1 MTRGNIYKLLFILF
15 LIGFSIVLILPTFGT
30 KKMRVD
36 FTKEATIEQK
46 EEFKKKFSSN
56 SYRVEEQDGYYIII
70 GRNIHDAMMN
80 EVKTLPGVLDSKF
93 LKHWAEQYL
102 LAKKITLGL
111 DLQGGM
117 QLVLRANYEKIE
129 KKTGE
134 KLTDKDKN
142 EITQQALE
150 LIRNRIDKFG
160 VSEPSIRPRGNEA
173 IEIQLPGIKDPKGVK
188 QAIGTTGRVEYRL
201 IDDQST
207 KLAAEWVEKNYKD
220 KKLPEDKLEQ
230 DIFITQ
236 LSKDINITSKSELL
250 FYYMRDK
257 GTKKIH
263 PAYPVALEKTVAIA
277 GNDIS
282 KAWVGSDEYGGLA
295 VHFTTTSDGATKFAE
310 VTSKKNHGRK
320 LAIVIDDRVRSA
332 PSINVQISTGQ
343 ALING
348 DFTKEEVDTLARIIK
363 EGALPVDL
371 SIIEERTVGPS
382 LGQDSID
389 AGLKALFVSFITV
402 GLFMLVYYK
411 GAGFLSIVGLLL
423 NFIFMVAILSW
434 LGFTLTLPGIA
445 GFILT
450 VGMAVD
456 ANVIIYER
464 IKEELRHG
472 KSIRMGIVNGFDRA
486 FWAIFDSNLTTI
498 ITALML
504 SQFGSGPVKGFA
516 VTLMIG
522 ILTSMFSVL
531 YITRFIYEIISQR
544 KNIKKLSI

>member
-15 LIGFSIVLILPTFGT
+15 LIGFAIILILPTFGT

-36 FTKEATIEQK
+36 FTKEATLEQK
-46 EEFKKKFSSN
+46 TDLKKRFSSD
-56 SYRVEEQDGYYIII
+56 SFKIEEHDGYVLII
-70 GRNIHDAMMN
+70 GISMNDATMN
-80 EVKTLPGVLDSKF
+80 LVKTLPGVFDSKF
-93 LKHWAEQYL
+93 LKHWAEDYI
-102 LAKKITLGL
+102 LARKITLGL

-117 QLVLRANYEKIE
+117 QLILRANYEKIE

-201 IDDQST
+201 VDDQST

-220 KKLPEDKLEQ
+220 KKLPEDKIEQ
-230 DIFITQ
+230 DNFLAQ
-236 LSKDINITSKSELL
+236 LTREIKLSDKSEVL

-257 GTKKIH
+257 NSKKIH
-263 PAYPVALEKTVAIA
+263 PAYPVALEKHVAIA

-320 LAIVIDDRVRSA
+320 LAIVIDDKVRSA

-371 SIIEERTVGPS
+371 AIIEERTVGPS

-389 AGLKALFVSFITV
+389 AGVKAMIVSFIAV

-411 GAGFLSIVGLLL
+411 GAGIFAVFGLMMNFL
-423 NFIFMVAILSW
+423 FMLAILSW
-434 LGFTLTLPGIA
+434 LGFTLTLPGMA

-456 ANVIIYER
+456 ANVLIYER
-464 IKEELRHG
+464 IKEELKNG
-472 KSIRMGIVNGFDRA
+472 KSVRMAIVNGFDRA
-486 FWAIFDSNLTTI
+486 FWAIFDSNLSTI
-498 ITALML
+498 ISALML

-522 ILTSMFSVL
+522 IITSMFSVL
-531 YITRFIYEIISQR
+531 FITRFIYEIISQI
-544 KNIKKLSI
+544 KSIKKLSI

>member
-1 MTRGNIYKLLFILF
+1 M
-15 LIGFSIVLILPTFGT
+15 
-30 KKMRVD
+30 
-36 FTKEATIEQK
+36 
-46 EEFKKKFSSN
+46 
-56 SYRVEEQDGYYIII
+56 
-70 GRNIHDAMMN
+70 
-80 EVKTLPGVLDSKF
+80 
-93 LKHWAEQYL
+93 
-102 LAKKITLGL
+102 GL

-173 IEIQLPGIKDPKGVK
+173 IEIQLPGVKDPKGVK

-201 IDDQST
+201 VDNEST
-207 KLAAEWVEKNYKD
+207 KLAAEWIEKNYKD
-220 KKLPEDKLEQ
+220 KKLPEEKIELDNFL
-230 DIFITQ
+230 TQ
-236 LSKDINITSKSELL
+236 LSKDIKLSDKSELL

-257 GTKKIH
+257 NSKKIH
-263 PAYPVALEKTVAIA
+263 PAYPVALNKEVALA
-277 GNDIS
+277 GSDIN

-295 VHFTTTSDGATKFAE
+295 VHFTTTSDGATKFAD
-310 VTSKKNHGRK
+310 VTSKKNHGKK
-320 LAIVIDDRVRSA
+320 LAIIIDDKVRSA

-389 AGLKALFVSFITV
+389 AGFKAMIVSFIAV

-411 GAGFLSIVGLLL
+411 GAGLLAIFGLAL
-423 NFIFMVAILSW
+423 NFIFMLAILAW

-456 ANVIIYER
+456 ANVLIYER
-464 IKEELRHG
+464 IKEELKSG
-472 KSIRMGIVNGFDRA
+472 KSVRMAIVNGFDRA

-498 ITALML
+498 ISALML
-504 SQFGSGPVKGFA
+504 SQFGTGPVKGFA
-516 VTLMIG
+516 VTLLIG
-522 ILTSMFSVL
+522 IITSMFAVL
-531 YITRFIYEIISQR
+531 FVTRFIFEIISQI
-544 KNIKKLSI
+544 KSIKKFSI

>member
-1 MTRGNIYKLLFILF
+1 MTRGMVYKLLFILF

-30 KKMRVD
+30 KKMRID
-36 FTKEATIEQK
+36 FTREATQEQK
-46 EEFKKKFSSN
+46 QEFKKRFSSD
-56 SYRVEEQDGYYIII
+56 RFRIEEHEGYYIII
-70 GRNIHDAMMN
+70 GTNITDAIMN
-80 EVKTLPGVLDSKF
+80 EVKTFPGVFDSKF
-93 LKHWAEQYL
+93 LKHWAEEYL

-129 KKTGE
+129 KKTGQ
-134 KLTDKDKN
+134 KLTDKDKH
-142 EITQQALE
+142 EITQQSLE

-160 VSEPSIRPRGNEA
+160 VSEPSIRPRGNES

-201 IDDQST
+201 VDDMST
-207 KLAAEWVEKNYKD
+207 KMAAEWIEKNIKD
-220 KKLPEDKLEQ
+220 KKIPDDKIDQ
-230 DIFITQ
+230 DNLLAQITREIK
-236 LSKDINITSKSELL
+236 LSSKSELL

-257 GTKKIH
+257 DTKKIH
-263 PAYPVALEKTVAIA
+263 PAYPVALEKEVALA
-277 GNDIS
+277 GSDIN
-282 KAWVGSDEYGGLA
+282 KAWVGTDEYGGLA
-295 VHFTTTSDGATKFAE
+295 VHFTTTSDGATKFSE
-310 VTSKKNHGRK
+310 VTSKKNHGKK
-320 LAIVIDDRVRSA
+320 LAIIIDDKVRSA

-389 AGLKALFVSFITV
+389 SGLKAMVVSFITV

-411 GAGFLSIVGLLL
+411 VAGFLSIVGLLL
-423 NFIFMVAILSW
+423 NFIFMFAILSW

-456 ANVIIYER
+456 ANVINYER

-472 KSIRMGIVNGFDRA
+472 KSVRMAIVNGFDRA
-486 FWAIFDSNLTTI
+486 FWAILDSNLTTI

-522 ILTSMFSVL
+522 IITSMFAVL